1 MEETM
6 SKEQEFLKDVKAY
19 GKQYGKNGDTIPNDL
34 IVDLVESYIFNKQN
48 VVETED
54 LMLLTVKAT
63 RAFVAA
69 WTKARTK
76 ALR

>member
-1 MEETM
+1 VN
-6 SKEQEFLKDVKAY
+6 KEREFLKDVKAY
-19 GKQYGKNGDTIPNDL
+19 GKQYGKNGSTIPNDL
-34 IVDLVESYIFNKQN
+34 IVDLVESHIFNKQN